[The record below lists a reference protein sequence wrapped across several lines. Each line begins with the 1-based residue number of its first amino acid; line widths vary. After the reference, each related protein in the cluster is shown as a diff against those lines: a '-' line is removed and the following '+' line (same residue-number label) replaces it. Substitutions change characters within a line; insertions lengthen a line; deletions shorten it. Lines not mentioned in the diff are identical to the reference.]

1 MIPDDTPHGRDNC
14 GIAAVAMLAKVSYAE
29 AERLFFDIC
38 KRTDITSVWDRMEV
52 IESLG
57 LIWTEDCHYRDKPT
71 LMGWYNN
78 DYEVEYNYLVT
89 ITGHVIVV
97 RHWKVFD
104 PVFREGV
111 WLDDSPYKRK
121 RVSSYLKLGEV
132 Q

>member
-14 GIAAVAMLAKVSYAE
+14 GIAAVAMLANVSYAE
-29 AERLFFDIC
+29 AEGLFFDLC
-38 KRTDITSVWDRMEV
+38 KRTDTTSVWDRMEV

-57 LIWTEDCHYRDKPT
+57 LTWTEDCHYTDKPT
-71 LMGWYNN
+71 LMGWFKN
-78 DYEVEYNYLVT
+78 DYEVEYDYLVT

-104 PVFREGV
+104 NMFRQGI

-121 RVSSYLKLGEV
+121 RVPSYLRLGEV